1 MDMKEHLAG
10 RHLNPSHYQMHWDG
24 ETACFYLFN
33 LSGEFCGYQQYRPGA
48 SKTHKNSPKKGR
60 YYTYLKDGS
69 LGVWGLETF
78 NFRKDLLFLTE
89 GVFDACR
96 LHNLGL
102 PAVAVLANDPK
113 RTRFW
118 LRTLNRR
125 TVAVCDNDEAGRR
138 LANSCDTALFCAAG
152 KDLGDMTENEVKDLL
167 KEYLYATA

>member
-69 LGVWGLETF
+69 LGVWGLESYDSNVSLGNRPFSIRGTRGIRRIIEPTPKMWMWFRLISSGYF
-78 NFRKDLLFLTE
+78 NCPRI
-89 GVFDACR
+89 
-96 LHNLGL
+96 
-102 PAVAVLANDPK
+102 
-113 RTRFW
+113 
-118 LRTLNRR
+118 
-125 TVAVCDNDEAGRR
+125 
-138 LANSCDTALFCAAG
+138 
-152 KDLGDMTENEVKDLL
+152 
-167 KEYLYATA
+167 